1 MKAEEIMTKNDEGV
15 NAFWVN
21 FRTTVIESNVP
32 EKYAD
37 WYVKWGQKFALSIKG
52 KSLRKRSVDDIKCV
66 NGDNP

>member
-1 MKAEEIMTKNDEGV
+1 MTKNDNGV
-15 NAFWVN
+15 NAFWGD
-21 FRTTVIESNVP
+21 FRANVIENGVS

-52 KSLRKRSVDDIKCV
+52 KPLRKRSVDDIKCV